1 MKTHVMISSALALG
15 LMAQVASAETINLYD
30 NKSRNAGYANVNP
43 RTGSIDLYAPNG
55 KRLGY
60 GRVAPGSK
68 QIDLYTPNGEKEL
81 TGKPTVDQTPRSS
94 KP

>member
-1 MKTHVMISSALALG
+1 MKTHVMIGSALALG
-15 LMAQVASAETINLYD
+15 LMVQIASAETINLYTP
-30 NKSRNAGYANVNP
+30 NGKNAGYARVTP
-43 RTGSIDLYAPNG
+43 RTGSVDLYDPSG

-68 QIDLYTPNGEKEL
+68 QIDLYTPNGERVL
-81 TGKPTVDQTPRSS
+81 TGKPAIDQTPRS